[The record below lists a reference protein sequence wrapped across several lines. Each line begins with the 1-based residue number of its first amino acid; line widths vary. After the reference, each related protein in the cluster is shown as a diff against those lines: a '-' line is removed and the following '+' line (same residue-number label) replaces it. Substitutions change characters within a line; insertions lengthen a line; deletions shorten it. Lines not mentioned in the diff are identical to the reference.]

1 VAAALGADGAPLAEL
16 ARTVG
21 TPRLAD
27 ADADFPGRRQEVVDL
42 LDAVAARPDLE
53 EGVRRRVD
61 VLRARLFSLRPGE
74 GSAAG
79 LRRALAQREADLARV
94 DDELKLRSDGV
105 VAPAEPNTGLF
116 QAAAALRQTQARLA
130 ELAVVESFPAVT
142 EPAARER
149 KEAALL
155 ALTGED
161 HASGCAK
168 CHQVQR
174 GSFSEPVRAAE
185 PALTLSRFAHT
196 RHLGAAYPPDWTAR
210 LKMEPLP
217 ASETATAPPPGS
229 PGRGPSLPRCAY
241 CHGDV
246 ERSESSADLHLQPI
260 ADCRVC
266 HRDGAQRSDCQ
277 LCHLYHPPNPRRL

>member
-1 VAAALGADGAPLAEL
+1 MLNVRKLRRELYPEDHAREVSHLREQELRLRRRLYLAQRLGGLSLEELQRRRQALAENVRDLTARLESRARNADDPRLGLSRVDEVAAALGTEGAPLAEL

-27 ADADFPGRRQEVVDL
+27 ADADFSGRRQEGVDL

-116 QAAAALRQTQARLA
+116 QAAAALRQAQARLA

-155 ALTGED
+155 AL
-161 HASGCAK
+161 
-168 CHQVQR
+168 
-174 GSFSEPVRAAE
+174 
-185 PALTLSRFAHT
+185 
-196 RHLGAAYPPDWTAR
+196 
-210 LKMEPLP
+210 
-217 ASETATAPPPGS
+217 
-229 PGRGPSLPRCAY
+229 
-241 CHGDV
+241 
-246 ERSESSADLHLQPI
+246 
-260 ADCRVC
+260 
-266 HRDGAQRSDCQ
+266 
-277 LCHLYHPPNPRRL
+277 